1 MTNFIAKIFCITIL
15 LCSHNVV
22 FAQTPQIKTVTPKVQ
37 HTSIGTTLEYSPFSF
52 DFQNIEIGRTAQL
65 IETVRPMDIMFAP
78 GIDLELTSPV
88 HIEKKSLFDILD
100 TVLKP
105 HQLTI
110 RILDQDLFWIEHR
123 NKANVTLTF
132 ARDQQSL
139 PSMQSQLCPQK
150 TISILKQLNAQHIQ
164 HDLSDGAEEQLGK
177 GDRIRGQIN
186 HQQVQIYCMDQS
198 QKVSAR
204 IIVVGQDKNKV
215 KHTFNQISQAYK
227 QQQ

>member
-1 MTNFIAKIFCITIL
+1 MTNFIAKIFCTTIL

-22 FAQTPQIKTVTPKVQ
+22 CAQTPQIKTVTPKVQ

-52 DFQNIEIGRTAQL
+52 DFQNIEIGITAQL
-65 IETVRPMDIMFAP
+65 IETVRPMDIVFAP
-78 GIDLELTSPV
+78 GIDLKLTSPV
-88 HIEKKSLFDILD
+88 RIEKKSLFDILD
-100 TVLKP
+100 TVLKQ

-110 RILDQDLFWIEHR
+110 RILDRDLFWIEHR

-227 QQQ
+227 QQ

>member
-1 MTNFIAKIFCITIL
+1 MTNFIAKIFCTTIL

-65 IETVRPMDIMFAP
+65 IETVRPMDIVFAP
-78 GIDLELTSPV
+78 GIDLKLTSPV
-88 HIEKKSLFDILD
+88 RIEKKSLFDILD
-100 TVLKP
+100 TVLKQ

-110 RILDQDLFWIEHR
+110 RILDRDLFWIEHR

-132 ARDQQSL
+132 ARDQQNL

-227 QQQ
+227 QQ

>member
-1 MTNFIAKIFCITIL
+1 MTNFIAKIFCTTIL

-52 DFQNIEIGRTAQL
+52 NFQNIEIGRTAQL
-65 IETVRPMDIMFAP
+65 IETVRPMDIVFAP
-78 GIDLELTSPV
+78 GIDLKLTTPV
-88 HIEKKSLFDILD
+88 RIEKKSLFDILD

-227 QQQ
+227 QQ